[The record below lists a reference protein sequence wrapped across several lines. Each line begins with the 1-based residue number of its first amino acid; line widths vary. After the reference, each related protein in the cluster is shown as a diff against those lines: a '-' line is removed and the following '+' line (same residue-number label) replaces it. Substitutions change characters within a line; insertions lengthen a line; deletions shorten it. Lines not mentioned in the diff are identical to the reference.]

1 MKIKWL
7 LRILGLL
14 LNDELQMEL
23 PGIYPY
29 LPTLIAKNEI
39 LYQLFQK
46 PSLLA
51 RADLPKTKNKCKSS
65 ESSANHSISRLSLHS
80 SESNGVSKN
89 PFGQPGVLVSF
100 LSLLS
105 KQTLPARDCVTNQ
118 PFRQRGSLRSDSE
131 ALMAFR
137 FTIFCHLPF

>member
-1 MKIKWL
+1 MMNSKWS
-7 LRILGLL
+7 
-14 LNDELQMEL
+14 
-23 PGIYPY
+23 Y
-29 LPTLIAKNEI
+29 LVSTPSAIAKNCLSI
-39 LYQLFQK
+39 ISK

-51 RADLPKTKNKCKSS
+51 WADLPKTKNKCKSS
-65 ESSANHSISRLSLHS
+65 ESFNHSISRLSLHS
-80 SESNGVSKN
+80 SEPNGVSKN

-105 KQTLPARDCVTNQ
+105 KQTLPARDCVPHQ
-118 PFRQRGSLRSDSE
+118 SCRQRGSLRSDSE